1 MAVEYRGTEQYN
13 RLRID
18 CLALATDLVRRLLAR
33 ADEVTE

>member
-1 MAVEYRGTEQYN
+1 MAVEYGDN

-18 CLALATDLVRRLLAR
+18 CLALVTDLVRRLLAR